1 MENLN
6 SVNLVTRQREL
17 AESFSEIYRRV
28 WVQKTRFN
36 NVCITVFP
44 IGTPED
50 RYPTYQMY
58 FAKNV
63 HDFSL
68 DNLRKIVLSQSGK

>member
-1 MENLN
+1 MESLN

-17 AESFSEIYRRV
+17 AESFSGVYRRV
-28 WVQKTRFN
+28 WLQTTRFN
-36 NVCITVFP
+36 TVCITVFP
-44 IGTPED
+44 LNINES
-50 RYPTYQMY
+50 YQMY

-68 DNLRKIVLSQSGK
+68 ENLRRIVLSQSGN

>member
-1 MENLN
+1 MENRN
-6 SVNLVTRQREL
+6 SINVIERQREL
-17 AESFSEIYRRV
+17 AQSFSDRYRRV
-28 WVQKTRFN
+28 WLQTTRFN
-36 NVCITVFP
+36 SVCITVFP
-44 IGTPED
+44 VGTSED

-68 DNLRKIVLSQSGK
+68 ENLRKIVLSQS